1 LDREVVDAS
10 GSSDLWVGEE
20 VAVSEGSGSF
30 ILFGGDGFKEDGGGR
45 GFETLEDDDFKED
58 KVVSVEVAADP
69 EYVEEEEGFGFKV

>member
-1 LDREVVDAS
+1 
-10 GSSDLWVGEE
+10 VGEE
-20 VAVSEGSGSF
+20 VDLSEGSGSF
-30 ILFGGDGFKEDGGGR
+30 NDPGGDGFKDDGGGR